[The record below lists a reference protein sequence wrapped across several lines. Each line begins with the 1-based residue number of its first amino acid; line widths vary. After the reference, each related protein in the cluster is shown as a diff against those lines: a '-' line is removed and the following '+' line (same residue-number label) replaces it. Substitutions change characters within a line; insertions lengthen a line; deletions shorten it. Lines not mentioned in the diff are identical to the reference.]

1 MDPGKEPSC
10 VGVNLESRNGA
21 AERKLD
27 ADHRRNFDPDLV
39 TDVTDPSLDAKMRA
53 SLQAVDRIVSG
64 MVIGLGTGSTANLAI
79 AEVGRRLASGA
90 LRDVVGVATSV
101 ATEHCALDHG
111 VPLVTL
117 ETHPVLDL
125 TIDGADEVDPRGNL
139 IKGHGGALLR
149 EKIVA
154 SCSRRLI
161 IIVDRTKLVAA
172 LGEKCALPVE
182 VAEFGWSTHL
192 DALRGLG
199 AEPALRV
206 ARTGEPFRTDG
217 GHLILDASFA
227 GGIAEPAAVDE
238 TLRAR
243 PGIIETGLF
252 LGFDP
257 EVIVGDP

>member
-1 MDPGKEPSC
+1 MTLPTEE
-10 VGVNLESRNGA
+10 V
-21 AERKLD
+21 
-27 ADHRRNFDPDLV
+27 HFDIVP
-39 TDVTDPSLDAKMRA
+39 TVTDPSLDAKIRA
-53 SLQAVDRIVSG
+53 SVQAVDRVASG

-79 AEVGRRLASGA
+79 AELGRRLANGA

-111 VPLVTL
+111 VPLASL
-117 ETHPVLDL
+117 EAYPVLDL
-125 TIDGADEVDPRGNL
+125 TIDGADEVDPDGNL

-161 IIVDRTKLVAA
+161 IIVDRSKLVAA
-172 LGEKCALPVE
+172 LGEKHALPVE

-192 DALRGLG
+192 DALRGVG
-199 AEPALRV
+199 AEPALRI
-206 ARTGEPFRTDG
+206 ATTGEPFRTDG
-217 GHLILDASFA
+217 GHLIIDASFA
-227 GGIAEPAAVDE
+227 GGISAPAVVDE
-238 TLRAR
+238 ALRAR

-252 LGFDP
+252 LGFGP